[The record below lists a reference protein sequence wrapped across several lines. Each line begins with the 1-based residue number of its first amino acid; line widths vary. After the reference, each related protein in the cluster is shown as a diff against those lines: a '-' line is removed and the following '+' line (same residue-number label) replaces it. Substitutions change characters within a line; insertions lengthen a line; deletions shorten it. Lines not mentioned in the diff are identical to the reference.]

1 MTEQQLGS
9 IASVQTHRHEGA
21 TRGRK
26 QKRGIITAVDHSYL
40 PAASQT
46 WLSTLPCYPVWRDKQ
61 SWLPARKGPEVGSE
75 PGHGGIEG
83 PQTETRLC
91 SCPLTP
97 VLWESWERMFTW
109 PCQVPSSL
117 AVIYC
122 SLSLLS
128 STALSFPPLLAV
140 TALIYNLKAPAPF
153 FKLPLPPRLCRK
165 LYPAFIS
172 IIAN

>member
-9 IASVQTHRHEGA
+9 IARVQTHRHEGA

-26 QKRGIITAVDHSYL
+26 QKRGKITAVDHSYL

-46 WLSTLPCYPVWRDKQ
+46 WLSALPCYLYGEASSHGYLHGKDRKWEASQGMEGLRALRLRRGYALAPCLLFYGSLEKECSPDPAKSPV
-61 SWLPARKGPEVGSE
+61 P
-75 PGHGGIEG
+75 
-83 PQTETRLC
+83 
-91 SCPLTP
+91 
-97 VLWESWERMFTW
+97 
-109 PCQVPSSL
+109 
-117 AVIYC
+117 
-122 SLSLLS
+122 LLS
-128 STALSFPPLLAV
+128 STALSPEGFPPLLAV

-153 FKLPLPPRLCRK
+153 FQLPLPPRLCRK